1 MWSGVEISDGP
12 AKVAHEASLPCD
24 VTPLPEQHLIH
35 TSSVSSVSY
44 SALKARLSHMPTHFC
59 IITVPPADPLNLL
72 LLGRKLHLDW
82 DRSWILLRKLA
93 IIIIMLREESQTRV
107 MGMIMLREMVMMI

>member
-1 MWSGVEISDGP
+1 MWPDVEISDGP
-12 AKVAHEASLPCD
+12 AKVAHEASLSCD
-24 VTPLPEQHLIH
+24 VTSLPEQHLIH
-35 TSSVSSVSY
+35 TSSVP
-44 SALKARLSHMPTHFC
+44 LKARLSQDCILC
-59 IITVPPADPLNLL
+59 IIILPPADPLNLL